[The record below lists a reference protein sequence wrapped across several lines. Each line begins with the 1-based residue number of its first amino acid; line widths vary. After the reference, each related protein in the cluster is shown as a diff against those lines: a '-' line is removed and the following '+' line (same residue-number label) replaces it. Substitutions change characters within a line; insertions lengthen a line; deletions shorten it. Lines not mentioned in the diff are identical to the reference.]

1 MCYIIC
7 RVIYRKRNCSVGVFL
22 FMIGEKIKDRIT
34 AAFLWCLV
42 CCVTVIFFRSW
53 DPGMG
58 TEIMPW
64 QGYFFT
70 AVSAFMLLYILF
82 GAVCAVFYHPAKA
95 LGDKELP
102 GCTVIVPAYN
112 EGKHVAET
120 LFSLLES
127 DFPAGKLQIIAIND
141 GSKDDTMEW
150 IRYAESRSAGRIIS
164 LDLMK
169 NGGKK
174 HALYQGFQMARYD
187 IVVTVDSDSVVTK
200 DSLRNIVSAF
210 NKSDIGGVAGN
221 IRIKNLSDGMIPKMM
236 DVGFMFGFEIIRSA
250 QSLLGCVM
258 CTPGALSAYRK
269 SIVMPFLDEWLHQ
282 KFLGAPA
289 NIGEDR
295 AIATMILQHGAKVTF
310 QSNAVAATCIPYT
323 YGRFCKMLL
332 RWLRSDVRENL
343 LIGIYYFKN
352 LRFSFA
358 CAGFGFHL
366 IALALGT
373 AVPVIS
379 FPILADMVCRLT
391 PEGMVHA
398 VYYGAAL
405 GIIGALIPAMIYAKR
420 VSLLNAVWAP
430 VYSFYNML
438 LLWWIPVYAF
448 FTARNSNWLTRELPP
463 AAAEKKELSGMSGN
477 SERLNN

>member
-1 MCYIIC
+1 M
-7 RVIYRKRNCSVGVFL
+7 VFMSCKNL
-22 FMIGEKIKDRIT
+22 REKIT
-34 AAFLWCLV
+34 AALLWGLV
-42 CCVTVIFFRSW
+42 AGVTIMFFRSW
-53 DPGMG
+53 TPATASGV
-58 TEIMPW
+58 MPW

-70 AVSAFMLLYILF
+70 AVSAFMLLYILL
-82 GAVCAVFYHPAKA
+82 GAVCAVFYRPARA
-95 LGDKELP
+95 LTDGELP

-120 LFSLLES
+120 LCSLLES
-127 DFPAGKLQIIAIND
+127 DFPADKLQIIAIND

-174 HALYQGFQMARYD
+174 HALYQGFQMAEHD
-187 IVVTVDSDSVVTK
+187 IVVTVDSDSIVTK
-200 DSLRNIVSAF
+200 ESLRNMVSAF

-282 KFLGAPA
+282 TFLGVPA

-343 LIGIYYFKN
+343 LIGIYYLKN
-352 LRFSFA
+352 LRFSLE

-373 AVPVIS
+373 VVPVIS
-379 FPILADMVCRLT
+379 LPVLVDMVCFLT
-391 PEGMVHA
+391 PAGLFHA
-398 VYYGAAL
+398 FYYGVAL

-420 VSLLNAVWAP
+420 VSVLDAVWAP
-430 VYSFYNML
+430 VYSFYSMA

-448 FTARNSNWLTRELPP
+448 FTARNSNWLTRELPQ
-463 AAAEKKELSGMSGN
+463 AAVEKKELSGMCGN
-477 SERLNN
+477 SESLNN

>member
-1 MCYIIC
+1 MSG
-7 RVIYRKRNCSVGVFL
+7 KNL
-22 FMIGEKIKDRIT
+22 KDRIT
-34 AAFLWCLV
+34 ASFLWCLAV
-42 CCVTVIFFRSW
+42 AVTILFYLSR
-53 DPGMG
+53 DPAIG

-141 GSKDDTMEW
+141 GSRDDTMDW
-150 IRYAESRSAGRIIS
+150 IRYAESRSDGRIIS
-164 LDLMK
+164 LDLLK
-169 NGGKK
+169 NCGKK
-174 HALYQGFQMARYD
+174 HALYQGFKMAKHD
-187 IVVTVDSDSVVTK
+187 IVVTVDSDSIVTK
-200 DSLRNIVSAF
+200 ESLRNMVSAF
-210 NKSDIGGVAGN
+210 NKDDIGGVAGN

-250 QSLLGCVM
+250 QSLIGCVM

-269 SIVMPFLDEWLHQ
+269 SIIMPFIDEWLHQ
-282 KFLGAPA
+282 TFLGVPA

-295 AIATMILQHGAKVTF
+295 AIATMILKHGYKVTF
-310 QSNAVAATCIPYT
+310 QGNAVAATCIPHT

-343 LIGIYYFKN
+343 LIFIYYFKN
-352 LRFSFA
+352 LRFSLA

-366 IALALGT
+366 IALVLGSLL
-373 AVPVIS
+373 PVIS
-379 FPILADMVCRLT
+379 LPIFVDMLYRFT
-391 PEGMVHA
+391 PAGIFNA
-398 VYYGAAL
+398 FYYGAAL
-405 GIIGALIPAMIYAKR
+405 GIIGAFIPAMIYAKR
-420 VSLLNAVWAP
+420 VSVLNAVWAP
-430 VYSFYNML
+430 FYSFYNMV

-448 FTARNSNWLTRELPP
+448 FTARNSNWLTRELPRIGTDKKNISGIC
-463 AAAEKKELSGMSGN
+463 EK
-477 SERLNN
+477 SENLKN